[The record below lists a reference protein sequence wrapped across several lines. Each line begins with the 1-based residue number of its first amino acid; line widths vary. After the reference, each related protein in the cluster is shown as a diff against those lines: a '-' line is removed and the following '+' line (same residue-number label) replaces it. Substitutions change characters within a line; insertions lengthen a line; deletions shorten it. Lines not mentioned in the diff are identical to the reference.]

1 MNHDASYG
9 VKPLISIVVPVYNES
24 EVIGAFYERIA
35 KALDSLY
42 AFSAELIFVD
52 DGSADDSHAKLMRF
66 AQQDSRI
73 RVVKFSRNFG
83 HQIAVT
89 AGLDFASGD
98 AVVIIDADLQDP
110 PEMIQTFVEKWQE
123 GYDVVYGIREKRQGE
138 TKLKLLTASLFYRML
153 KAIAGIDIPVDVG
166 DFRLISRRVASQF
179 KNLKERDRFIR
190 GLVSWLGFEQIGV
203 YYSREERYAGD
214 TKYPYRKML
223 KFALDGIT
231 SFSILPLRLAS
242 WLGFL
247 TSFVAFVYG
256 CSVFIQ
262 KLLGNTVQGWAT
274 IMIFM
279 LFIGG
284 IQLICVG
291 IMGEYIGR
299 IFNEAKY
306 RPLYV
311 VEETFRLEYPT
322 KSDNITP
329 YNFPMPN
336 RHNTPE
342 I

>member
-1 MNHDASYG
+1 MSLHTQST
-9 VKPLISIVVPVYNES
+9 KLLISIVVPVYNES
-24 EVIGAFYERIA
+24 EVIGAFYERMT
-35 KALDSLY
+35 KVLDSLY
-42 AFSAELIFVD
+42 AYSAEIIFVD
-52 DGSADDSHAKLMRF
+52 DGSTDDSHIKLMHLARRD
-66 AQQDSRI
+66 ARI

-89 AGLDFASGD
+89 AGLDFAAGD

-110 PEMIQTFVEKWQE
+110 PEIIPAFVEKWQE

-166 DFRLISRRVASQF
+166 DFRLMSKRVASQF
-179 KNLKERDRFIR
+179 KDLKERDRFIR
-190 GLVSWLGFEQIGV
+190 GLVSWLGFQQIGV
-203 YYSREERYAGD
+203 HYLREERYAGN
-214 TKYPYRKML
+214 TKYPYRKMI
-223 KFALDGIT
+223 KFALDGMT

-247 TSFVAFVYG
+247 TSFIAFIYG

-274 IMIFM
+274 IMVFM

-299 IFNEAKY
+299 IFNETKY
-306 RPLYV
+306 RPLYI
-311 VEETFRLEYPT
+311 VEDSFRLESSI
-322 KSDNITP
+322 K
-329 YNFPMPN
+329 
-336 RHNTPE
+336 
-342 I
+342 